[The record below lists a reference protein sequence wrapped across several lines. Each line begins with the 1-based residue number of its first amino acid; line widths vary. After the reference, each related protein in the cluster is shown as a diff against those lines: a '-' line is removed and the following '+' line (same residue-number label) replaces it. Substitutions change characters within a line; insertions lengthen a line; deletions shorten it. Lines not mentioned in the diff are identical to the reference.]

1 MDGSM
6 KRLLTFLLLSAA
18 AFAQGGALQGTAL
31 KCNSDNVAGGASIYV
46 GTEASTGTPPAPL
59 ASVYSDSTL
68 STPLANPTTADSCGD
83 FPTIYA
89 AQGNYKV
96 YITGTGLTAKTTIM
110 SVPSGSH
117 ALLSSSHSDVTAAAV
132 TRGSIIA
139 GIGASPKWTKVT
151 LSGTGS
157 YPILNSSGDIIDSAL
172 GASGIGACTNQF
184 WRTGNSD
191 AAPTCETVGTSDVS
205 TGLRTFSWNGTIFDP
220 VAGDSGRIQWKHPK
234 NITITKVSCNV
245 KAATS
250 VVIQLNKRTEGAP
263 DVSGT
268 DVQTAT
274 LTCITTG
281 ASTTSFASAAVTAD
295 TPVALTISSVTGT
308 PDTLRVTIYYTV
320 DAAQ

>member
-1 MDGSM
+1 M

-18 AFAQGGALQGTAL
+18 AFAQGGALSGTAL
-31 KCNSDNVAGGASIYV
+31 KCDSSNVASGATIYV
-46 GTEASTGTPPAPL
+46 GTSASTGAPPAPL
-59 ASVYSDSTL
+59 ASIYSDETL
-68 STPLANPTTADSCGD
+68 VTPLANPTTADGCGN

-89 AQGNYKV
+89 AQGNYRV
-96 YITGTGLTAKTTIM
+96 YLTGTGLTAHTFIM

-117 ALLSSSHSDVTAAAV
+117 ALLSTSHSDVTAAAV
-132 TRGSIIA
+132 ARGSGIF
-139 GIGASPKWTKVT
+139 GIGASPKWTKVAST
-151 LSGTGS
+151 TTGH
-157 YPILNSSGDIIDSAL
+157 YFLRNASGDIVESAL
-172 GASGIGACTNQF
+172 GASGTGACTNQF

-191 AAPTCETVGTSDVS
+191 AVPTCATVGTSDVS
-205 TGLRTFSWNGTIFDP
+205 AGLNTFSWNGTIFDP
-220 VAGDSGRIQWKHPK
+220 VAGDSGRVQWKHPK

-245 KAATS
+245 KAATN
-250 VVIQLNKRTEGAP
+250 VVIQLNKRVEGTP

-295 TPVALTISSVTGT
+295 SPVALTISSVTGT

-320 DAAQ
+320 DGSQ

>member
-1 MDGSM
+1 M
-6 KRLLTFLLLSAA
+6 KKLILWLSLSAMG
-18 AFAQGGALQGTAL
+18 FAQGGALAGTAL
-31 KCNSDNVAGGASIYV
+31 KCVAANVAGGATIRV
-46 GTEASTGTPPAPL
+46 CTEAATGTPCSPL
-59 ASVYSDSTL
+59 ASIYSDSTL
-68 STPLANPTTADSCGD
+68 STLDSDSIVTADSCGD

-89 AQGNYKV
+89 AQGNYK
-96 YITGTGLTAKTTIM
+96 IQISGTGLTTKTVIM

-117 ALLSSSHSDVTAAAV
+117 ALLSTSHSDVTAASVA
-132 TRGSIIA
+132 RGAIIA

-157 YPILNSSGDIIDSAL
+157 YPILNASGDVIDSTL
-172 GASGIGACTNQF
+172 GASGTGACTNQF

-191 AAPTCETVGTSDVS
+191 AAPTCATVGTSDVS
-205 TGLRTFSWNGTIFDP
+205 AGLTTFSWNGTVFDP
-220 VAGDSGRIQWKHPK
+220 VAGDSGRVQWKYPK

-250 VVIQLNKRTEGAP
+250 VVIQLNKRVEGTP

-268 DVQTAT
+268 DVLTST

-281 ASTTSFASAAVTAD
+281 ASTTTFSSAAVTAD
-295 TPVALTISSVTGT
+295 SPVALTISSVTGT

-320 DAAQ
+320 DTAQ